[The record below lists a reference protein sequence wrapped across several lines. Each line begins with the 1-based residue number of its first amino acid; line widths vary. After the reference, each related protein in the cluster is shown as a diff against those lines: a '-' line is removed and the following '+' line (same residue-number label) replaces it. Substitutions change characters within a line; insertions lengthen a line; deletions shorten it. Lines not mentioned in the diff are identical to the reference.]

1 MIRIPATAAKAT
13 MGTTTASAVTIA
25 ETRVRRISRMIPQ
38 YSSAGIC
45 PVFQRRWHVRH
56 SHRSPYGTYP
66 IPPQSQRTVIWAPR
80 TFAL

>member
-1 MIRIPATAAKAT
+1 M
-13 MGTTTASAVTIA
+13 
-25 ETRVRRISRMIPQ
+25 RVRRMSRMISQ

-45 PVFQRRWHVRH
+45 CVFQRRWHVRQ